1 MSKHP
6 VLIYPDMPELREA
19 LSAYEVVS
27 PTTPRIDVS
36 AAVVAGHHLPNEVV
50 LAFPGLKLIACV
62 GVGLEGIDLP
72 FLRECGIT
80 VTNGVNINHEDV
92 ADIAIGLLIGVARR
106 FPEAQRILHAGRWVG
121 ALAVPPQ
128 RRLRGMKMG
137 IVGMGAIGQA
147 IAERAKVC
155 GLDIAWTGPNRKPAI
170 SFPYQPSL
178 IDLARWADVLAVAA
192 RGEKN
197 TDRLIGANVLDAL
210 GPNGILINVSRGS
223 LVDEDA
229 LIVALRAGR
238 LWGAGL
244 DVFSQEPTPPQRWRD
259 VPNVMLTPHLGGGT
273 RESLDGAALNVHENL
288 RRHFAGEPL
297 LTPVRR

>member
-1 MSKHP
+1 MSKPP

-19 LSAYEVVS
+19 LGAYEVVLPTS
-27 PTTPRIDVS
+27 PRADVS

-50 LAFPGLKLIACV
+50 LAFPGLRLLACV

-72 FLRECGIT
+72 FLRERGIT

-92 ADIAIGLLIGVARR
+92 ADIAMGLLIGVARR
-106 FPEAQRILHAGRWVG
+106 FPEGQRVLHAGEWVG

-155 GLDIAWTGPNRKPAI
+155 GLEIAWTGPNRKPAI
-170 SFPYQPSL
+170 SFPYHADL
-178 IDLARWADVLAVAA
+178 IELARWADVLAVAA
-192 RGEKN
+192 RGEKS
-197 TDRLIGANVLDAL
+197 TDRLIRADVIDAL
-210 GPNGILINVSRGS
+210 GPDGILINVSRGS
-223 LVDEDA
+223 VVDEDA
-229 LIVALRAGR
+229 LIAALRDGR

-244 DVFSQEPTPPQRWRD
+244 DVFMQEPTPPQRWRN
-259 VPNVMLTPHLGGGT
+259 VTNVMLTPHLGGGT
-273 RESLDGAALNVHENL
+273 RESLEGAALNVYENL

-297 LTPVRR
+297 LTPVHR

>member
-1 MSKHP
+1 MSP
-6 VLIYPDMPELREA
+6 PSVLIYPDMPELRDA

-27 PTTPRIDVS
+27 PTNPRADVS
-36 AAVVAGHHLPNEVV
+36 AAVVAGHHLPNDVV
-50 LAFPGLKLIACV
+50 RAFPGLQLIACV

-72 FLRECGIT
+72 FLRERGIA

-92 ADIAIGLLIGVARR
+92 ADIAMGLLIGVARR
-106 FPEAQRILHAGRWVG
+106 FPEGQRVLYAGEWVG

-155 GLDIAWTGPNRKPAI
+155 GLEIAWTGPNRKPTIAL
-170 SFPYQPSL
+170 PYQASL
-178 IDLARWADVLAVAA
+178 TDLARWADVLAVAA
-192 RGEKN
+192 RGEKS
-197 TDRLIGANVLDAL
+197 TDHLINAAVIDAL
-210 GPNGILINVSRGS
+210 GPDGILINVSRGS
-223 LVDEDA
+223 VVDENA
-229 LIVALRAGR
+229 LTAALRAGR

-244 DVFSQEPTPPQRWRD
+244 DVFEQEPTPPQRWRD

-288 RRHFAGEPL
+288 RRHFAGEAL